1 MSTFNKHF
9 TSDRDVVNLLLE
21 KAPELTKEDAEELL
35 RTYKNYYR
43 DIFRSGKENSEILLL
58 GIARLKRE
66 LTIDVVYS
74 DKKEDIEDLK
84 KFIFDKW
91 SLRGRSKNV
100 VWNESKK
107 CPNTKMYQNTLFK
120 VQREQPGG
128 VGTTEE
134 EDL

>member
-120 VQREQPGG
+120 VQREQSGG

>member
-1 MSTFNKHF
+1 MSTFNKYF

-21 KAPELTKEDAEELL
+21 KSPELTKEDAEEML

-43 DIFRSGKENSEILLL
+43 DIFRAGKENSEILLL

-120 VQREQPGG
+120 VQREQSGG